1 MYYNASLKHQVS
13 SFFTKIYD
21 RMFTWLTKD
30 ISIQLNVNQPAVCAY
45 DKEIISLSYLFYL
58 LYMYKA
64 YT

>member
-45 DKEIISLSYLFYL
+45 DKEIISLS
-58 LYMYKA
+58 
-64 YT
+64 